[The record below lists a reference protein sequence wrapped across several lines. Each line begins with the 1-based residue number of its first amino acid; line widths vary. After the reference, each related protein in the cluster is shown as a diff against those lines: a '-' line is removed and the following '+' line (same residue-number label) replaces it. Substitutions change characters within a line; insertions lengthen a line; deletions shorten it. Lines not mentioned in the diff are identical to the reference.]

1 MTAKT
6 SAFSDRPHHRV
17 AASAPS
23 DWLTL
28 ADASHVLGVSG
39 ATLRRWADGG
49 RLPVFTTPG
58 GHRRFSRQTLQN
70 LLPATRRDRPSL
82 GRLGASPDR
91 IVRAYRPRKASEPA
105 VAPPWLEHLSDA
117 DRLEFRERGR
127 HLLELLVEFLDA
139 PDPSVATLK
148 LQEACNLAVG
158 HGRQVAALGAS
169 MTEAVQTFIQFRTP
183 FTTQLAS
190 TARRRGL
197 DTREATKLLIA
208 AEAAMDQLLV
218 ATLRGHNL
226 ATGQR
231 LVSARRRSN
240 RP

>member
-1 MTAKT
+1 MTSKAEVL
-6 SAFSDRPHHRV
+6 SDRPHHTVV
-17 AASAPS
+17 ASIPTE
-23 DWLTL
+23 WLTL

-49 RLPVFTTPG
+49 RVPVFTTPG
-58 GHRRFSRQTLQN
+58 GHRRFSRQTLQS

-82 GRLGASPDR
+82 GRLGASPER
-91 IVRAYRPRKASEPA
+91 IVRAYRPRKASKPV

-127 HLLELLVEFLDA
+127 HLLELLVEHLDA
-139 PDPSVATLK
+139 PDPSVAALK
-148 LQEACNLAVG
+148 LQEACRLAAG

-183 FTTQLAS
+183 FTTELAS

-197 DTREATKLLIA
+197 DTREATALLIA

-218 ATLRGHNL
+218 ATLTGHSL

-231 LVSARRRSN
+231 LVSTQRRSH